1 MGEVMSRTKTH
12 RRRRSPARNEGAKPD
27 VTSSRLPGASRLPRT
42 PRLVIA
48 VTLFLAASLAG
59 ITRPAFA
66 QDASGETLPPPAI
79 PSAAEATAAAGMS
92 GAGLGAAGAPAGR
105 GATMFHSLSTA
116 SHNLCTRIK
125 NSPIGKLVGG
135 LRKPLSMAT
144 GGLIPGEP
152 TPSAKEQSQGGA
164 AGTAAQ
170 VKAAALEAPKR
181 QAAVQALKG
190 VDVRYHPEAEGALIA
205 ALRTD
210 PSECV
215 RYDAALVL
223 TTLPVCTKKIADALK
238 VCVESSQSDGNPAEL
253 SPRVRLQA
261 EVALGHC
268 EACMPP
274 GTESSDQQ
282 RPEYPGATP
291 PTGPPGNGT
300 PENGTVAPVSAIESV
315 SAMETPSGRNPNA
328 FGRTATSTTAPG
340 QTRPHPT
347 PRPTPTHTA
356 PKTLAEILR
365 AASNPTED

>member
-1 MGEVMSRTKTH
+1 MGEIMSRTTTH
-12 RRRRSPARNEGAKPD
+12 RRRRSPARNGWAKSD
-27 VTSSRLPGASRLPRT
+27 VTDSRPPQT
-42 PRLVIA
+42 PRLAIA
-48 VTLFLAASLAG
+48 VTLFLAASLVG

-66 QDASGETLPPPAI
+66 QDASGETLPPPAAS
-79 PSAAEATAAAGMS
+79 SAAEATAAAGLP
-92 GAGLGAAGAPAGR
+92 GAGLGSAGTATAGR

-152 TPSAKEQSQGGA
+152 TPSAKEQTQGGA

-238 VCVESSQSDGNPAEL
+238 VSVESSQSDGNPAEL

-274 GTESSDQQ
+274 GTESNDRQ
-282 RPEYPGATP
+282 RPEYPGPTP
-291 PTGPPGNGT
+291 PTGPTG
-300 PENGTVAPVSAIESV
+300 NGTVAPVSAIETV
-315 SAMETPSGRNPNA
+315 TAIEPSARRNPTALSRPLMIPPGETP
-328 FGRTATSTTAPG
+328 
-340 QTRPHPT
+340 PHPT
-347 PRPTPTHTA
+347 PRRTAPTHTS
-356 PKTLAEILR
+356 PKNLAEILR
-365 AASNPTED
+365 AARNTTAN